1 MIKILK
7 GSDVKRLDKLACDR
21 EEIQSYE
28 LMERAGLAFEKWFYE
43 QDFSKD
49 RNVLIFVGAGN
60 NGGDGLVIARLISQK
75 NFQVTVVK
83 CFPENAKLSSDSAR
97 NLEMLPTKVKEVFLK
112 DFEVQIGFPII
123 IDAFLGVGFNGEL
136 REDAQMVVSKIN
148 ELYGYKISIDIP
160 SGLHSEG
167 ISRGLVVI
175 SDLTFTLASPKEALL
190 IPENANLVGDLV
202 VGDIQI
208 DPELYNEFEG
218 EMYFL
223 QESDVPALHKKFTR
237 FSHKGDFGKILLVG
251 GSLGKMGAMV
261 LASKSALRT
270 GAGLVTC
277 HVEESEHHILQTSV
291 PEVMC
296 NWGLIPN
303 AGYYDAIGIGPGWGL
318 DHRRNLMELLLKDF
332 HKPIVVDADG
342 INLLAKH
349 PEIIEKLPKGSILT
363 PHVGE
368 FGRLIGEFGSH
379 IERVQK
385 AKEFATKHQLILVLK
400 GANTVISL
408 PDGRQVVNSSGS
420 PYMATAGSGDTLT
433 GMITAYL
440 GMGYSSDSAALC
452 GVYHHGLAGEI
463 AGAKKRRGTIA
474 SDIIEAIPETYLKL
488 NV

>member
-1 MIKILK
+1 
-7 GSDVKRLDKLACDR
+7 
-21 EEIQSYE
+21 
-28 LMERAGLAFEKWFYE
+28 
-43 QDFSKD
+43 
-49 RNVLIFVGAGN
+49 
-60 NGGDGLVIARLISQK
+60 
-75 NFQVTVVK
+75 
-83 CFPENAKLSSDSAR
+83 
-97 NLEMLPTKVKEVFLK
+97 
-112 DFEVQIGFPII
+112 
-123 IDAFLGVGFNGEL
+123 
-136 REDAQMVVSKIN
+136 
-148 ELYGYKISIDIP
+148 
-160 SGLHSEG
+160 
-167 ISRGLVVI
+167 
-175 SDLTFTLASPKEALL
+175 L

-349 PEIIEKLPKGSILT
+349 PEMIEKLPKGSILT

-400 GANTVISL
+400 GANTVISF